1 MSDPAFITK
10 LGQGL
15 YLDSDGVLHQG
26 LPPAKAPKY
35 EMPGGPLT
43 DKNTIDKL
51 AKVFKEIGDAI
62 PNKDDAAKFKKFQDA
77 MMKLGGK
84 NSEDL
89 VKVLGVIGKIAGAVG
104 TAFVVLGVAVAAAKM
119 LGLFGDGPDPLET
132 LITARFEA
140 LDREIRSLQTQISSR
155 DLRSQRNAMMSARAA
170 VESFVSQRDSGTMVV
185 AAAEARLQNLT
196 NLLQL
201 VSSTEVLNLL
211 DSSTY
216 VGFFDPDEHK
226 KVYPWITR
234 NLFRLPEGAAP
245 EWVRFP
251 PVNAPIFDSRLAVP
265 LGAQAAQTFLSLVVS
280 LFPDYR
286 TTGDFRPQLRNAAQK
301 LTELAAS
308 IKNVT
313 LARTMF
319 TAADFSD
326 LVTDF
331 YVVDPLPGLTTPTLK
346 PDYFRV
352 IGAIDLCNQ
361 TDAFFTDAWAPAAVP
376 QPGPTRRGSLDFR
389 WMPPAKLAR
398 TRDALGVVHDDGTP
412 IRQYRITN
420 AQECAD
426 VANDQSAADY
436 ASLLISSGY
445 MTLTHLASQLRHATT
460 QPIVSDTVR
469 GDVFVRRTAQAGA
482 EVTVH
487 SKPAF
492 TYPPRPDRDRDIV
505 AQAWRVPHATK
516 AVMLCMTQP
525 LPRTTLIHYRVF
537 LRTLKPRGAA
547 SVWNEPDYES
557 VQHTEYRP
565 DPLHPGFDRL
575 YLHTAASAVL
585 GQELLFEGTTTTE
598 KRQVKRTVQT
608 VAHTFDWWIP
618 TQPLRR
624 FNPLDTIDAVVHNRL
639 IDAGVQPAPVPA
651 SPGTP
656 IHAGLAIERHF
667 DQVVAEKPPIIIGL
681 EDAKDAPPWTGFHR
695 EADQRPVLMEVDATW
710 QDGHL
715 RVVIDNRPEDRN
727 YVAWL
732 VVEEKFG
739 SVESD
744 EQAPKVLHTAFKV
757 PITGQL
763 TYVPQSLFDEEG
775 KIHVERELFFN
786 EFATFLTPEPG
797 EKIFDE
803 IDPVELGTSAGIER
817 FLVLAKQR
825 QPEVLIDFASRYFGK
840 KIPGG

>member
-15 YLDSDGVLHQG
+15 YLDSNGVLHQG
-26 LPPAKAPKY
+26 LPPAKAAQY

-43 DKNTIDKL
+43 DKNMIDKL
-51 AKVFKEIGDAI
+51 AKAFKEIGDAI
-62 PNKDDAAKFKKFQDA
+62 PNKDDAARFKKFTDA
-77 MMKLGGK
+77 VEKLGGK

-104 TAFVVLGVAVAAAKM
+104 TAFVVLGVVVAAAKL

-132 LITARFEA
+132 LITARFDA

-155 DLRSQRNAMMSARAA
+155 DMRNQRNALMSARAA
-170 VESFVSQRDSGTMVV
+170 AESFVSQRDSATMAIADV
-185 AAAEARLQNLT
+185 EARLQNLT
-196 NLLQL
+196 TLLQL
-201 VSSTEVLNLL
+201 ISGTEVLNML

-226 KVYPWITR
+226 KVYPWVTR
-234 NLFRLPEGAAP
+234 NLFRMPEGGAP

-251 PVNAPIFDSRLAVP
+251 TANAPVFDSRLALP
-265 LGAQAAQTFLSLVVS
+265 LSAQAAQTFLSLIVS

-308 IKNVT
+308 VKNVT
-313 LARTMF
+313 LARTIF
-319 TAADFSD
+319 NAADFSE
-326 LVTDF
+326 LVSDF

-346 PDYFRV
+346 PDYCRV
-352 IGAIDLCNQ
+352 IGAIDLSNQ
-361 TDAFFTDAWAPAAVP
+361 TDEFFADVRAPAAVP
-376 QPGPTRRGSLDFR
+376 QPGPSRRGGLDFR
-389 WMPPAKLAR
+389 WVPPAKLVR
-398 TRDALGVVHDDGTP
+398 TSDALGVVHDDGTP
-412 IRQYRITN
+412 ILQYRIIN

-426 VANDQSAADY
+426 AANNQSAADY

-445 MTLTHLASQLRHATT
+445 MTLTHLASQMRHATT

-469 GDVFVRRTAQAGA
+469 GNAFVGRTEQAGT

-505 AQAWRVPHATK
+505 AQAWRAPHATK
-516 AVMLCMTQP
+516 ALVLGTTQP
-525 LPRTTLIHYRVF
+525 LPRTALIHYRVF
-537 LRTLKPRGAA
+537 LRTLKPRGAQ

-557 VQHTEYRP
+557 VQHAEYRP
-565 DPLHPGFDRL
+565 DPLHSGFDRL
-575 YLHTAASAVL
+575 YCDTVPSAIL
-585 GQELLFEGTTTTE
+585 GQELLFEGTSSTE
-598 KRQVKRTVQT
+598 KRQVKKTVQT

-618 TQPLRR
+618 AKPLRH
-624 FNPLDTIDAVVHNRL
+624 FNPLDTIDAVVRDRL
-639 IDAGVQPAPVPA
+639 ADAGIQPAPIPA
-651 SPGTP
+651 GSGAPP
-656 IHAGLAIERHF
+656 HAGLAIERRF
-667 DQVVAEKPPIIIGL
+667 DQVVAESQQIMIGL

-695 EADQRPVLMEVDATW
+695 EADQRPVLMQVDATW
-710 QDGHL
+710 QDGSL
-715 RVVIDNRPEDRN
+715 RVVIENRPDDRN

-732 VVEEKFG
+732 VVEETFG

-744 EQAPKVLHTAFKV
+744 EQPPKVLHTALKI

-803 IDPVELGTSAGIER
+803 IDPVELATSAGIDR
-817 FLVLAKQR
+817 FLALAKHR
-825 QPEVLIDFASRYFGK
+825 QPELLADFASRYYGGK
-840 KIPGG
+840 IAD